1 MAIIIDGEEKS
12 LLCPYWIFTGI
23 STVLFKI
30 GYFRKGWVK
39 KSIHRLLLAEYFA
52 DEITFA
58 QVRNNT
64 FTNII
69 WKKFKHI

>member
-1 MAIIIDGEEKS
+1 M
-12 LLCPYWIFTGI
+12 TGKRNYFSALI
-23 STVLFKI
+23 GFAQGYPGVLFKI
-30 GYFRKGWVK
+30 DYFRKGWVK
-39 KSIHRLLLAEYFA
+39 KSIYRLLLAEYFA

-69 WKKFKHI
+69 WEKFKHI